1 MNGSGCRDLT
11 VAALLLFTT
20 LMTSLAW
27 AYSGENYIVCR
38 LNPRGDNFLSLR
50 SCGASRC
57 QEIMRLGPDTPLRSL
72 EPFGTRGWREVQVLP
87 SLDAPEMGGYQTGW
101 VFEKFI
107 CNAQY

>member
-1 MNGSGCRDLT
+1 MNGPARRGLS
-11 VAALLLFTT
+11 VSALLLLAT
-20 LMTSLAW
+20 LAASPAS
-27 AYSGENYIVCR
+27 AYSGENYMVCR

-50 SCGASRC
+50 SCGATNC
-57 QEIMRLGPDTPLRSL
+57 QEIMRLGPDTPLRTL